1 MNQGNRN
8 NWGMNEKNIENHVP
22 AINSI
27 LFPISGGE
35 KFNPKLNK
43 IRRANGEISEP
54 SMKYGI

>member
-8 NWGMNEKNIENHVP
+8 NCGKNENNIENHVP

-35 KFNPKLNK
+35 KFNPKLNR
-43 IRRANGEISEP
+43 ISSINGEIREP
-54 SMKYGI
+54 SIK